1 MAAVGGWGSAQAAR
15 ARTDAMI
22 AGAVRRR
29 YFQDVMVGLS
39 HFGSDAAAEEPSGVH
54 DPHAKGLRRRRH
66 PAISREAE
74 AKKLSCLFRHTFLTA
89 HIPRLNPEL
98 MRVFP
103 YLVVCM
109 EVPEPR

>member
-1 MAAVGGWGSAQAAR
+1 LASPILD
-15 ARTDAMI
+15 RTPLRKSLLASI
-22 AGAVRRR
+22 T
-29 YFQDVMVGLS
+29 
-39 HFGSDAAAEEPSGVH
+39 HN
-54 DPHAKGLRRRRH
+54 AKGLRRRGH

-89 HIPRLNPEL
+89 HIRRLNPEL

-109 EVPEPR
+109 EVPEPRQGAEPNVEVAKTPEASR